1 MIIIGVD
8 PGISGAISIVE
19 NKKILEVYDTPTMIE
34 GKKNKRQINGA
45 QVTNIIKERLNK
57 GNEVVVVVEHVNAMP
72 GQGVTSM
79 FNFGQSFGVIK
90 GICAAL
96 SLPIYFVRPTKW
108 KKHFNLI
115 KTHKDAS
122 RTKVIEAYPEISSKL
137 HRKKD
142 CNRADA
148 ILIALYF
155 NEVATQVV
163 GLGGSTDF
171 SLIQLFLRADFIVK
185 SVIIL
190 LIAASIY
197 SWALIFDKYKLFK
210 KIEKT
215 TTTFEEKFWKSKSA
229 ESFYNSLTNRDKDP
243 VANIFQSAMAE
254 VIKTKSKSSVVQS
267 ARVSRIIEISTD
279 KQIRNIEKNFTFLA
293 TVGSTAPF
301 IGLFGTVWGI
311 MNSFQSIAIS
321 RNTSLAIVA
330 PGIAEALFATALGL
344 LAAIPAVVAY
354 NKFNSDAK
362 RYGSRIENFSKRF
375 LSII

>member
-1 MIIIGVD
+1 M
-8 PGISGAISIVE
+8 E
-19 NKKILEVYDTPTMIE
+19 
-34 GKKNKRQINGA
+34 Q
-45 QVTNIIKERLNK
+45 
-57 GNEVVVVVEHVNAMP
+57 
-72 GQGVTSM
+72 
-79 FNFGQSFGVIK
+79 
-90 GICAAL
+90 
-96 SLPIYFVRPTKW
+96 
-108 KKHFNLI
+108 
-115 KTHKDAS
+115 
-122 RTKVIEAYPEISSKL
+122 
-137 HRKKD
+137 
-142 CNRADA
+142 
-148 ILIALYF
+148 
-155 NEVATQVV
+155 EVATQVV
-163 GLGGSTDF
+163 GLGGATDF

-185 SVIIL
+185 AVIII
-190 LIAASIY
+190 LILASVY

-254 VIKTKSKSSVVQS
+254 LIKTKSKSSSVQS
-267 ARVSRIIEISTD
+267 ARVSRTIEISAD
-279 KQIRNIEKNFTFLA
+279 NEIKKIEKNFTFLA

-301 IGLFGTVWGI
+301 VGLFGTVWGI

-354 NKFNSDAK
+354 NKFNSDSKNYSA
-362 RYGSRIENFSKRF
+362 RIENFSKRF